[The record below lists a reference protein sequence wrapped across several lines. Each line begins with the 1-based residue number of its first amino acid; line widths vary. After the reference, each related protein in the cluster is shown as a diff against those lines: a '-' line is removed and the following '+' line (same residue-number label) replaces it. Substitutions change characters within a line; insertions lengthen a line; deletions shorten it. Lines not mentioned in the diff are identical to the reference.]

1 MKISHEHLFTITLD
15 KELKNGNE
23 GRSKHWSSA
32 HKEKKQW
39 VAALQAADVETDTG
53 MVIDSHTFLEE
64 VLGGRSVQQKV
75 GITFLRVLGKNQRLI
90 DSDSIIRG
98 NAKELLDSVV
108 DFGILEDD
116 NSKYVAWSLGLQD
129 DSRRSEGPFVELSF
143 YAAE

>member
-1 MKISHEHLFTITLD
+1 MQINEELLFTITLD

-32 HKEKKQW
+32 HREKKQW
-39 VAALQAADVETDTG
+39 IVALQAADVETDTG
-53 MVIDSHTFLEE
+53 MVIDSQTFLDE
-64 VLGGRSVQQKV
+64 VLGGKSVQQRV
-75 GITFLRVLGKNQRLI
+75 GLTFTRVLGKGQRLV
-90 DSDSIIRG
+90 DSDSILRS

-116 NSKYVAWSLGLQD
+116 NNKYVAWSLGLQD
-129 DSRRSEGPFVELSF
+129 DTRRSEGPMVELSF